1 LNLKELEHS
10 CGLAIENENI
20 NLKSIFNFNSIIDDY
35 SIIENGKNLKLIIDE
50 IHKKKKTPF
59 I

>member
-20 NLKSIFNFNSIIDDY
+20 NLKSILNFNYLIDDSSIIQK
-35 SIIENGKNLKLIIDE
+35 GKTLKLIIDE
-50 IHKKKKTPF
+50 IHKKKQTSF

>member
-10 CGLAIENENI
+10 CSLAIENENI
-20 NLKSIFNFNSIIDDY
+20 NLKSIFIFNSIIDDY
-35 SIIENGKNLKLIIDE
+35 SIIENGKTLKLLIEE
-50 IHKKKKTPF
+50 IHKKKPTTF

>member
-20 NLKSIFNFNSIIDDY
+20 NLKSIFKFNSIIDDY
-35 SIIENGKNLKLIIDE
+35 SIIENGKTLNLIIEE
-50 IHKKKKTPF
+50 INKKKQTPL

>member
-1 LNLKELEHS
+1 MNLKELEHS

-20 NLKSIFNFNSIIDDY
+20 NLKSILNFNYLIDDSSIIQK
-35 SIIENGKNLKLIIDE
+35 GKTLKLIIEE
-50 IHKKKKTPF
+50 INKKKQTPF